1 GNLTLGGTLST
12 PVSTINDSTTV
23 GQNIVKLANPS
34 AISYLKIAADNTVSA
49 ITAAQLKTDLGIPS
63 GTMFRLQ
70 KTGDQSITA
79 SNTTA
84 VDITDL
90 TFPITSGKKYRIKA
104 YLIHTCS
111 SGTTAIRIGVN
122 ANVAV
127 ATVYQ
132 YVTLVTGTAN
142 NAISIISMNT
152 LGVAAS
158 SSGVTANTILMS
170 NIECII
176 DANNNGTAAIQFGK
190 QQPAAGTTTI
200 KAGSI
205 VEYYEY

>member
-1 GNLTLGGTLST
+1 VGN
-12 PVSTINDSTTV
+12 
-23 GQNIVKLANPS
+23 NIATLANPS
-34 AISYLKIAADNTVSA
+34 AITYLKIAADNTVSA

-63 GTMFRLQ
+63 GSMFRLI
-70 KTGDQSITA
+70 KTADQSITA

-90 TFPITSGKKYRIKA
+90 TFPITSGKKYRIRA
-104 YLIHTCS
+104 FLIH
-111 SGTTAIRIGVN
+111 SGNPSAGLKFGVN

-127 ATVYQ
+127 TSVYQ
-132 YVTLVTGTAN
+132 YNVFVTGTTN
-142 NAISIISMNT
+142 NAISILSGNT
-152 LGVAAS
+152 LGVLPFTA
-158 SSGVTANTILMS
+158 GVSTSLLMS

-176 DANNNGTAAIQFGK
+176 DANNTGTAAIQFAKSVATG
-190 QQPAAGTTTI
+190 GTLTI